1 MPSFL
6 EALQANPLL
15 LAALLAGIATSVVSG
30 IIGSYVVVKRIVF
43 MGGSISHAVLSGI
56 GFCIWLER
64 TQGVTWI
71 SPLYGALATAI
82 LSALLMG
89 WIHLHYR
96 QREDSAIAA
105 IWAIGM
111 AIGILFISQ
120 TPGFNVE
127 LTNFLIGNILWV
139 SQSDLYLLVAL
150 DLAIVCIILCLHKRL
165 LAICFD
171 EEQARLQGQPVQ
183 TLYLLLLTLI
193 AISIVLLIQVVG
205 IVLVM
210 TMLTIPAALANL
222 CTFRLS
228 YMMMLAILISSLFCI
243 SGNAAA
249 YYLDWPTGATIALI
263 AGIAYLFGLAFF
275 RSKRFWHKEKG
286 FKHSLK
292 PDAERE
298 GFEPSIP
305 FRGMRP

>member
-1 MPSFL
+1 MPSFF
-6 EALQANPLL
+6 EALQMNPLL
-15 LAALLAGIATSVVSG
+15 LAAFLAGLASSIVSG

-43 MGGSISHAVLSGI
+43 IGGSISHAVLSGI

-64 TQGVTWI
+64 VQGVTWI

-82 LSALLMG
+82 LSALIMG
-89 WIHLHYR
+89 WIHLNYR
-96 QREDSAIAA
+96 QREDSVIAA
-105 IWAIGM
+105 IWSIGM
-111 AIGILFISQ
+111 ALGILFISQ

-139 SQSDLYLLVAL
+139 SKTDLYILAGL
-150 DLAIVCIILCLHKRL
+150 DLGVILITLCLHKRF

-171 EEQARLQGQPVQ
+171 EEQARLQGLPVQ
-183 TLYLLLLTLI
+183 TLYLLLLVLI

-210 TMLTIPAALANL
+210 TMLTIPAAIANL
-222 CTFRLS
+222 VTTRLS
-228 YMMMLAILISSLFCI
+228 RMMVLAILISSIFCF
-243 SGNAAA
+243 SGNAMS

-263 AGIAYLFGLAFF
+263 AGLAYVFSLAI
-275 RSKRFWHKEKG
+275 SWNGSIKRALG
-286 FKHSLK
+286 RNPK

-305 FRGMRP
+305 LGGMRP